1 MFNLIS
7 KHFCEAEANSRVG
20 RLDHKLRF
28 FVEHHPDHAP
38 EELPS
43 GPMAL
48 LH

>member
-1 MFNLIS
+1 MTDREILGPWL
-7 KHFCEAEANSRVG
+7 R
-20 RLDHKLRF
+20 RF
-28 FVEHHPDHAP
+28 FVEHHPNHAP